1 MDAFRGDHQLGL
13 MFLDPCLGF
22 PSGVGYFYAGIAYF
36 LFAQRFM
43 LSLFSV
49 QASLHKLLKEAFA
62 VAQRSLAQRWPPGA
76 PLPAQPRDGAL
87 LEVLAEFEPISPEQR
102 EAFGRL
108 RRAGENRAVSMTG
121 TCVPVDESLTLLAA
135 GFSSGEPGNPAIP

>member
-1 MDAFRGDHQLGL
+1 

-22 PSGVGYFYAGIAYF
+22 PSGVGHFYAGIAYF

-62 VAQRSLAQRWPPGA
+62 VAKEAWLS
-76 PLPAQPRDGAL
+76 DGRQ
-87 LEVLAEFEPISPEQR
+87 VLHFRPSRAMGLF
-102 EAFGRL
+102 L
-108 RRAGENRAVSMTG
+108 R
-121 TCVPVDESLTLLAA
+121 
-135 GFSSGEPGNPAIP
+135 F